1 MENKVIR
8 TDSIEYKAGDTSL
21 KGFLAWDD
29 SLRGRRPA
37 VLIVHEWWGV
47 SDHIRE
53 KSRALAELGYVAFA
67 VDMFGEG
74 QYTEEPEQANA
85 MMNEA
90 LADLDGLESKL
101 RAAIDAIRDREEVDQ
116 TKISIAGYCF
126 GGAVAIFGARRG
138 LDFKAAIAFHPG
150 TLELGAP
157 SKKGEVKAKIL
168 ALAGADDPMIPADTY
183 EPFKKDLEEA
193 GAEVEL
199 VVYPNVTHAFT
210 NKAATE
216 RGKKYG
222 LPLAYD
228 KDADEDSWQRMR
240 DLLASVS

>member
-1 MENKVIR
+1 MIR
-8 TDSIEYKAGDTSL
+8 TDSIEYKAGEIAL
-21 KGFLAWDD
+21 KGFVAWDD
-29 SLRGRRPA
+29 SLRGRRPT

-53 KSRALAELGYVAFA
+53 KARALAELGYVAFA

-74 QYTEEPEQANA
+74 EYTEEPEQANA
-85 MMNEA
+85 LMNAA
-90 LADLDGLESKL
+90 LSDLDGLEAKL
-101 RAAIDAIRDREEVDQ
+101 RAAIDAARERDEVDGR
-116 TKISIAGYCF
+116 KISIIGYCF

-138 LDFKAAIAFHPG
+138 LDFGAAIAFHPG

-157 SKKGEVKAKIL
+157 TTKGAVKAKVL
-168 ALAGADDPMIPADTY
+168 ALAGADDPMIPEATY
-183 EPFKKDLEEA
+183 EPFKKDLTDA

-216 RGKKYG
+216 RGKKFNM
-222 LPLAYD
+222 PLAYD
-228 KDADEDSWQRMR
+228 EPADNDSWERMR
-240 DLLASVS
+240 ELLASCS